1 MSELDAGLSSTAN
14 VTPQADSPTID
25 SVLDTA
31 FEPSPE
37 PAASSDPSASTEP
50 AVEPVAATS
59 QPQEPAK
66 PELGVKGEPPRE
78 RWDSILA
85 NARTKARDEAL
96 AEHKDA
102 LEIITRLRSDLGGT
116 LEQLIDEASADDRYS
131 ARIVAKA
138 AALLNARKG
147 QAKADSEPEPD
158 LQLQDGTLAYSADQS
173 RKLQEWNN
181 RQIEKRLGEQF
192 KPLQELQTQFTQTKE
207 AQRQAKEAFTI
218 ATKRGAQW
226 KTMPFFE
233 DHKAAILERQQAIYT
248 EMSAAGQID
257 PVQAPWDALQRAYA
271 EVVTANALPKLQ
283 TQQTDSLVASAARKR
298 AASSSD
304 PGAAAP
310 AQPRKPRTIDEALDQ
325 VFSAHQ
331 SA

>member
-14 VTPQADSPTID
+14 TSPADSPTID
-25 SVLDTA
+25 TVLDAA

-37 PAASSDPSASTEP
+37 PAASSEPSESTEP
-50 AVEPVAATS
+50 AAEPVAATS

-66 PELGVKGEPPRE
+66 PETGKGEPPRE
-78 RWDSILA
+78 RWDTILA
-85 NARTKARDEAL
+85 NARTKARDETL

-102 LEIITRLRSDLGGT
+102 LEIINRLRSDFAGT
-116 LEQLIDEASADDRYS
+116 LEQLIDEAAADERFS
-131 ARIVAKA
+131 PRILSRA
-138 AALLNARKG
+138 AALLNSQKAK
-147 QAKADSEPEPD
+147 AKADSEPEPD

-181 RQIEKRLGEQF
+181 RQIEKRLGERY
-192 KPLQELQTQFTQTKE
+192 KPLDTLRERVEKHEQDQK
-207 AQRQAKEAFTI
+207 AAKEAFAI
-218 ATKRGAQW
+218 AEKRGAEW

-257 PVQAPWDALQRAYA
+257 PVQAPWDALQRAYR
-271 EVVTANALPKLQ
+271 EVVTTNALPKLQ
-283 TQQTDSLVASAARKR
+283 TQQTDNLVAQAARKR

-304 PGAAAP
+304 PGASAP

-325 VFSAHQ
+325 VFSAHMQ
-331 SA
+331 A